1 MERSE
6 WRPLH
11 SAPFGASIKANGSER
26 YSFRRHLIM
35 LLVVLFASLEAKE
48 GNQLQKVFLHTLE
61 PNQSDK
67 AHIELAKLVFYF
79 TSEPEIRNEQVR
91 GTDAKHAK
99 LKFFFPGVGTAQEVA
114 AMIAAANSTKT
125 NKYKFQI
132 QEVAKPSKG
141 IELTISFDPEQIMIK
156 HDTFDAI
163 TKAKGVEFHIYNKQ
177 LLQDLQ
183 AKGTHVLRTSQ
194 AKKPM
199 IIIDCGHGGTDMGT
213 IGCFSYAEKNI
224 TLAVGKEL
232 EKQLK
237 KSGYTV
243 CMTRSSDVFVPLDQ
257 RTRIANQKE
266 NALLISLH
274 ANNSASAATR
284 GLETFCLDTKLFKPI
299 DTQLAT
305 AIDVMIQSVDEQRNV
320 QSKKF
325 AQTVHS
331 SLLTDLHAKGYDLLD
346 RKVKHAATQV
356 LMGIKWPGILIE
368 LDFLSNEKSAK
379 LLNTPEYQQ
388 HVAQAIC
395 AGVIKFGAA

>member
-1 MERSE
+1 MRNMMKK
-6 WRPLH
+6 LLIL
-11 SAPFGASIKANGSER
+11 GALLLNG
-26 YSFRRHLIM
+26 LIW
-35 LLVVLFASLEAKE
+35 AKE
-48 GNQLQKVFLHTLE
+48 SNQLQKVFLHTLE

-79 TSEPEIRNEQVR
+79 ASEPEIRNEQAR
-91 GTDAKHAK
+91 GADAKQAK
-99 LKFFFPGVGTAQEVA
+99 LKFFFPGVGIAQDVA
-114 AMIAAANSTKT
+114 AMIDGANGAKT
-125 NKYKFQI
+125 NKYKFHI

-141 IELTISFDPEQIMIK
+141 IELTITFDPDQIMIK

-163 TKAKGVEFHIYNKQ
+163 TRAKGVEFHIYNKQ

-183 AKGTHVLRTSQ
+183 AKGTHVLRTSHST
-194 AKKPM
+194 KPM
-199 IIIDCGHGGTDMGT
+199 IIIDCGHGGSDMGT
-213 IGCFSYAEKNI
+213 VGCFSYAEKNI

-237 KSGYTV
+237 KNGYTV
-243 CMTRSSDVFVPLDQ
+243 CMTRTADVFVPLDQ
-257 RTRIANQKE
+257 RTRIANQKD

-274 ANNSASAATR
+274 ANNSASVSTR
-284 GLETFCLDTKLFKPI
+284 GLETFCLDNKLFKPV

-320 QSKKF
+320 QSKKL
-325 AQTVHS
+325 AQTVHN
-331 SLLTDLHAKGYDLLD
+331 SLLADLHAKGYDLPD

-356 LMGIKWPGILIE
+356 LMGVKWPSILIE

-388 HVAQAIC
+388 HLAQAIC
-395 AGVIKFGAA
+395 AGVIKFNAV

>member
-1 MERSE
+1 MKKV
-6 WRPLH
+6 LV
-11 SAPFGASIKANGSER
+11 
-26 YSFRRHLIM
+26 LIV
-35 LLVVLFASLEAKE
+35 LLLTGVLYGKE

-67 AHIELAKLVFYF
+67 AHIELAKLVLYF
-79 TSEPEIRNEQVR
+79 TSEPEIRNMQTP
-91 GTDAKHAK
+91 GADAKRAK
-99 LKFFFPGVGTAQEVA
+99 LKFFFPGVSSSPEVA
-114 AMIAAANSTKT
+114 AMIEATNSTKT

-132 QEVAKPSKG
+132 QEIAKPSKG

-194 AKKPM
+194 AKKPT
-199 IIIDCGHGGTDMGT
+199 IIIDCGHGGTDTGT
-213 IGCFSYAEKNI
+213 VGCFSYAEKNI

-237 KSGYTV
+237 KNGYTV
-243 CMTRSSDVFVPLDQ
+243 CMTRTTDVFVPLDQ

-274 ANNSASAATR
+274 ANNSASASTR

-299 DTQLAT
+299 DSQLAT

-325 AQTVHS
+325 AQTVHCS
-331 SLLTDLHAKGYDLLD
+331 VLTNLYAKGYDLPD
-346 RKVKHAATQV
+346 RKVKHAATQM

-395 AGVIKFGAA
+395 AGVIKFAKV